1 MRSRHVG
8 IKFEFNPFLRSMKT
22 RHVGIKFEFN
32 PFKIRFQAF
41 FEFDFRPHP
50 VPGSYAG

>member
-1 MRSRHVG
+1 MKSRHVG

-32 PFKIRFQAF
+32 PFLNSIPSF
-41 FEFDFRPHP
+41 F
-50 VPGSYAG
+50 